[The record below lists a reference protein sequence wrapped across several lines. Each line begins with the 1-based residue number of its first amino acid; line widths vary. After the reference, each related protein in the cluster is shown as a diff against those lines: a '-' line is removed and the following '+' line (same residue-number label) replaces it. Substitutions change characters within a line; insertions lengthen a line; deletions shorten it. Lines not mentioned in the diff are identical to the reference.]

1 MSILIAFFSM
11 KGETMDRN
19 MQLISLEKGY
29 TASAA
34 EIIRE
39 ATGGD
44 LFEIERLEPY
54 PSSHEE
60 LTKEAT
66 AEQEN
71 NIRPELKTFP
81 ENMEQYDTMF
91 LCYPNW
97 WGTLPMPVVTF
108 LEHFDWTGKVIIP
121 LNTSDGSGAGGS
133 RQRICSL
140 CRGAAVKKV
149 LEVRGYEV
157 ADSRKKIQNWA
168 DSQI

>member
-11 KGETMDRN
+11 KGETMDSSMN
-19 MQLISLEKGY
+19 IINLEKGY

-34 EIIRE
+34 EFIRE
-39 ATGGD
+39 TTGGD

-54 PSSHEE
+54 PRTHEE
-60 LTKEAT
+60 LTAEAT
-66 AEQEN
+66 KEQEN
-71 NIRPELKTFP
+71 NIHPELKAFP
-81 ENMEQYDTMF
+81 ENMEQYDTVF

-97 WGTLPMPVVTF
+97 WGTLPMPVVSF

-133 RQRICSL
+133 RLRICSL

-157 ADSRKKIQNWA
+157 NKSKEKIQNWA
-168 DSQI
+168 ASQI